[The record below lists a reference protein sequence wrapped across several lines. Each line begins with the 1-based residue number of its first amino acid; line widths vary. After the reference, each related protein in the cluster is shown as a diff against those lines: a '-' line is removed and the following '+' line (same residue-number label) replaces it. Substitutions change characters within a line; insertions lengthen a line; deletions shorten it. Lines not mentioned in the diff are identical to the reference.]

1 MVAANESRALNIR
14 ACRIMILL
22 MRAARRSVARALN
35 SEHPSG
41 GGRRGYS
48 RRNFE
53 NVVGAKGAAVLCR
66 PWIRSLM
73 RS

>member
-1 MVAANESRALNIR
+1 
-14 ACRIMILL
+14 MILL

-53 NVVGAKGAAVLCR
+53 NVVGAKGAAVLRR
-66 PWIRSLM
+66 PWIRLM

>member
-1 MVAANESRALNIR
+1 MIVANESRALNIR

-22 MRAARRSVARALN
+22 MRAARRSVLN

-41 GGRRGYS
+41 GGRRGYF

-53 NVVGAKGAAVLCR
+53 NVVGAKGAAVLRR